1 MKTEKGFDAVKTM
14 REIRD
19 AINHEIQEMSFE
31 EEREYIQKNLK
42 PRSEAGAGGRAIT
55 GQTRRA

>member
-42 PRSEAGAGGRAIT
+42 SRSEEGAGGRTIT
-55 GQTRRA
+55 DQAERV